1 MNVSNFAG
9 RLGRDAEL
17 RDANGTPVAN
27 FALAVDDYKN
37 GEKFTMWIDCSIW
50 KERAEKLAPY
60 LLKGTAVAV
69 SGRVGLRQ
77 FEKRDGSPGAS
88 LTLMVN
94 SVTLLG
100 SKPDGAT
107 ASNGVGHDWKAAEA
121 KAKAEMP
128 ANRVPAS
135 NELNDDIPFSFA
147 YALPAGLLAW
157 AMFAASA
164 VQGVIA

>member
-37 GEKFTMWIDCSIW
+37 GEKFTTWVDCSIW
-50 KERAEKLAPY
+50 KDRAEKLTQY
-60 LLKGTAVAV
+60 LTKGTAVAV

-77 FEKRDGSPGAS
+77 YEKRDGSPGAS

-94 SVTLLG
+94 SITLLG
-100 SKPDGAT
+100 SKPENVAS
-107 ASNGVGHDWKAAEA
+107 ASNGNGFDMKAAEA
-121 KAKAEMP
+121 KAAAEVRAAAAQRQP
-128 ANRVPAS
+128 AQTTS
-135 NELNDDIPFSFA
+135 ELDDDIPF
-147 YALPAGLLAW
+147 
-157 AMFAASA
+157 
-164 VQGVIA
+164 